1 MFKTYNKCYIMGRW
15 KIYTLNIKHIKI
27 NSFWAEIMKN
37 YLRYMYI
44 LLIIVLISITI
55 FSVTN
60 NDVELKTVQSE
71 KGKIDLNEWD
81 ESTLLKL
88 TGEWQYYDGF
98 MIKDIEKSASEEY
111 VYVPHIFKRNENMGN
126 NPYGTATY
134 KLKISGLNKDIHYS
148 IQILSITSAYRL
160 TANGNEVLK
169 AGRVG
174 YTQEEHEPEMKKKLG
189 YFRPDEDGNVEL
201 LIEISNYSYNYGG
214 FWRIALLGDENMMYK
229 YSSQQERQ
237 QIFLFSSLMTLS
249 LFFLGLYSINGSFK
263 PLLYFSFICLLTSI
277 RVLLTNY
284 KLFYDFIYNLSW
296 EAGTRM
302 EFLTGYLMLPLFGM
316 FFNSMNYATP
326 NKYVHNA
333 CKFFIAISIFI
344 TVFTDNEIYA
354 NLLQP
359 YIWLCVLSFPYFGYV
374 LLKGLKRKMAGVKI
388 IIVGILSVIICML
401 ADSFMNIGYDI
412 LPIGT
417 FFFLISY
424 SVVVIENLVQIIQ
437 QNYYLEEV
445 VTTDSLTGLYNRY
458 YLNRLI
464 KKGFKVEDGKRLY
477 VLFFDLDKF
486 KYIND
491 DYGHSVGDEILRES
505 SKRLRECFH
514 RETDVLCRFGG
525 DEFVAFVSVKDN
537 DRNIE
542 SIIKRI
548 KQSFSE
554 PFYVEKNNFFITV
567 SIGVSEFH
575 NGDDMEKT
583 IHRSDYAMYAEKQS
597 RLKAVFETSSV

>member
-1 MFKTYNKCYIMGRW
+1 MERW
-15 KIYTLNIKHIKI
+15 KIYTLNILHIIKA
-27 NSFWAEIMKN
+27 NFFWAEIMKN

-60 NDVELKTVQSE
+60 NNVELKTVQSE

-81 ESTLLKL
+81 ESTLLRL
-88 TGEWQYYDGF
+88 TGEWQYYDGL
-98 MIKDIEKSASEEY
+98 MIKDIEKSTSEEY
-111 VYVPHIFKRNENMGN
+111 VDVPHIFKRNENMGN

-134 KLKISGLNKDIHYS
+134 KLRISGLNKDVHYS
-148 IQILSITSAYRL
+148 IQILSVTSAYRL

-189 YFRPDEDGNVEL
+189 YFRSDEDGNVEL

-214 FWRIALLGDENMMYK
+214 FWRNALLGDENMMYK

-237 QIFLFSSLMTLS
+237 QVFLFSSLLTLS

-333 CKFFIAISIFI
+333 CKLFIVISIFI
-344 TVFTDNEIYA
+344 TALTANEIYA

-359 YIWLCVLSFPYFGYV
+359 YIWLCVTSFPYFGYV
-374 LLKGLKRKMAGVKI
+374 LLEGLKRKMAGVKI
-388 IIVGILSVIICML
+388 IIVGIASVIICML

-412 LPIGT
+412 LPIGI
-417 FFFLISY
+417 FFLLIGY

-458 YLNRLI
+458 YLNKLI
-464 KKGFKVEDGKRLY
+464 KKGFKVENGKRLY

-491 DYGHSVGDEILRES
+491 EYGHSVGDEILRET
-505 SKRLRECFH
+505 SKRLRESFH
-514 RETDVLCRFGG
+514 RETDVLCRYGG

-542 SIIKRI
+542 GIIKRI
-548 KQSFSE
+548 KKSFSE
-554 PFYVEKNNFFITV
+554 PFLVKKNNFLITV

-575 NGDDMEKT
+575 DRDDMEKT

-597 RLKAVFETSSV
+597 RLKTVFDNSSI

>member
-1 MFKTYNKCYIMGRW
+1 
-15 KIYTLNIKHIKI
+15 
-27 NSFWAEIMKN
+27 MKN
-37 YLRYMYI
+37 NFRYMYI
-44 LLIIVLISITI
+44 LIIIVLLSTTI
-55 FSVTN
+55 FFVIN
-60 NDVELKTVQSE
+60 NDIELKTVQSE
-71 KGKIDLNEWD
+71 KGKINLNEWN
-81 ESTLLKL
+81 ESTLLRL
-88 TGEWQYYDGF
+88 TGEWQYYDGL
-98 MIKDIEKSASEEY
+98 MIKDIEKSVSEEY
-111 VYVPHIFKRNENMGN
+111 VYVPHIFKKNENMGN

-134 KLKISGLNKDIHYS
+134 KLKISGLNKEVNYCL
-148 IQILSITSAYRL
+148 QVLSETSAYRL

-174 YTQEEHEPEMKKKLG
+174 YTQKEHEPEMKKKLG

-214 FWRIALLGDENMMYK
+214 FWRNALLGEGNMMYK

-237 QIFLFSSLMTLS
+237 QIFLFSSLFTLS
-249 LFFLGLYSINGSFK
+249 LFFLGLYYTNGSFK

-296 EAGTRM
+296 EAGTRL
-302 EFLTGYLMLPLFGM
+302 EFLTGYLLLPLFCM
-316 FFNSMNYATP
+316 FINSMNYSTP

-333 CKFFIAISIFI
+333 CKLFIAASIFI
-344 TVFTDNEIYA
+344 TGFTANEIYA

-359 YIWLCVLSFPYFGYV
+359 YIWLCVISFPYFGYV
-374 LLKGLKRKMAGVKI
+374 LFGGLKKKAPGIKI
-388 IIVGILSVIICML
+388 IIVGIACVIICML
-401 ADSFMNIGYDI
+401 TDSFIDIDYDI

-417 FFFLISY
+417 FFLLISY

-437 QNYYLEEV
+437 QNYYLEEI
-445 VTTDSLTGLYNRY
+445 VTMDSLTGLYNRY
-458 YLNRLI
+458 YLNKLI
-464 KKGFKVEDGKRLY
+464 KKEFIVEDGKRLY

-491 DYGHSVGDEILRES
+491 EYGHSTGDEILRES

-514 RETDVLCRFGG
+514 RETDILCRYGG

-542 SIIKRI
+542 GIIKRI
-548 KQSFSE
+548 KTSFAE
-554 PFYVEKNNFFITV
+554 PFLVENNNFFITV

-597 RLKAVFETSSV
+597 RLKVVFETSSI

>member
-1 MFKTYNKCYIMGRW
+1 
-15 KIYTLNIKHIKI
+15 
-27 NSFWAEIMKN
+27 MKN

-44 LLIIVLISITI
+44 LLIIILLSTTI
-55 FSVTN
+55 FIITN
-60 NDVELKTVQSE
+60 NDIELKTVQSE

-88 TGEWQYYDGF
+88 TGEWQYYDGL
-98 MIKDIEKSASEEY
+98 MIKDIEKTTSEEY
-111 VYVPHIFKRNENMGN
+111 VYVPHTFKRNENVGN

-134 KLKISGLNKDIHYS
+134 KLRISGLNKEVHYS

-174 YTQEEHEPEMKKKLG
+174 YTQEEHEPEMMRKLG
-189 YFRPDEDGNVEL
+189 YFSPDEDGNVEL
-201 LIEISNYSYNYGG
+201 LIEVSNYSYNYGG
-214 FWRIALLGDENMMYK
+214 FWRNALLGDENMMYK
-229 YSSQQERQ
+229 YSSQQERE
-237 QIFLFSSLMTLS
+237 QIFLFSSLLILG

-284 KLFYDFIYNLSW
+284 KLFYDFIYYLSW
-296 EAGTRM
+296 DAGTRI
-302 EFLTGYLMLPLFGM
+302 EFLTGYLLLPLFGM
-316 FFNSMNYATP
+316 FFNSMNYEKP
-326 NKYVHNA
+326 NKYVDNV
-333 CKFFIAISIFI
+333 CKLFIAISILI
-344 TVFTDNEIYA
+344 TAFTANKIYA

-359 YIWLCVLSFPYFGYV
+359 YIWLCVICLPYFGYV
-374 LLKGLKRKMAGVKI
+374 LFEALKRKMAGVKN
-388 IIVGILSVIICML
+388 IIVGTVAVIICML

-417 FFFLISY
+417 FFLLINY
-424 SVVVIENLVQIIQ
+424 SVVVIKNLVQVIQ
-437 QNYYLEEV
+437 QNDYLEEV

-464 KKGFKVEDGKRLY
+464 KKGFKLEDEKRLY

-491 DYGHSVGDEILRES
+491 EYGHSVGDEILRES
-505 SKRLRECFH
+505 SKRLKESFH
-514 RETDVLCRFGG
+514 RETDILCRYGG

-542 SIIKRI
+542 GIIKRI
-548 KQSFSE
+548 KKSFTE
-554 PFYVEKNNFFITV
+554 PILVGENNFFITV

-575 NGDDMEKT
+575 DGDDMEKT

-597 RLKAVFETSSV
+597 NLKVVFDNNSI

>member
-1 MFKTYNKCYIMGRW
+1 
-15 KIYTLNIKHIKI
+15 
-27 NSFWAEIMKN
+27 MKN

-44 LLIIVLISITI
+44 LLIIVLLSTTI
-55 FSVTN
+55 FIITN
-60 NDVELKTVQSE
+60 NDIELKTVQSE

-81 ESTLLKL
+81 ELTLLKL
-88 TGEWQYYDGF
+88 TGEWQYYDGL
-98 MIKDIEKSASEEY
+98 MIKDIEKTASEEY
-111 VYVPHIFKRNENMGN
+111 VYVPHTFKRNENMGN

-134 KLKISGLNKDIHYS
+134 KLRISGLNKEVHYS
-148 IQILSITSAYRL
+148 IQILSVTSAYRL

-174 YTQEEHEPEMKKKLG
+174 YTQEEHEPEMMRKLG
-189 YFRPDEDGNVEL
+189 YFSPDEDGNVEL
-201 LIEISNYSYNYGG
+201 LIEVSNYSYNYGG
-214 FWRIALLGDENMMYK
+214 FWRNALLGDENMMYK
-229 YSSQQERQ
+229 YSSQQERE
-237 QIFLFSSLMTLS
+237 QIFIFSSLLILG

-284 KLFYDFIYNLSW
+284 KLFYDFIYHLSW
-296 EAGTRM
+296 DAGTRI
-302 EFLTGYLMLPLFGM
+302 EFFTGYLLLPLFGM
-316 FFNSMNYATP
+316 FFNSMNYEKP
-326 NKYVHNA
+326 NKYVDNA
-333 CKFFIAISIFI
+333 CKLFIAISILI
-344 TVFTDNEIYA
+344 TAFTANKIYA

-359 YIWLCVLSFPYFGYV
+359 YIWLCVISFPYFGYV
-374 LLKGLKRKMAGVKI
+374 LFEALKRKMAGVTN
-388 IIVGILSVIICML
+388 IIVGTVAVIICML

-412 LPIGT
+412 LPTGT
-417 FFFLISY
+417 FFLLINY
-424 SVVVIENLVQIIQ
+424 SVVVIKNLVQIIQ
-437 QNYYLEEV
+437 QNDYLEEV

-491 DYGHSVGDEILRES
+491 EYGHSVGDKILRES
-505 SKRLRECFH
+505 SKRLKESFH
-514 RETDVLCRFGG
+514 RETDILCRYGG

-542 SIIKRI
+542 GIIKRI
-548 KQSFSE
+548 KKSFTE
-554 PFYVEKNNFFITV
+554 PILVGENNFFITV

-575 NGDDMEKT
+575 DGDDMEKT
-583 IHRSDYAMYAEKQS
+583 IHKSDYAMYAEKQS
-597 RLKAVFETSSV
+597 SLKVVFDNNSI